1 MRFFIDANLSEQLAR
16 RLREF
21 GEDVV
26 HLKEHF
32 SQDEADE
39 VWLRHIGEEGWFLVT
54 RDDRI
59 RWQPAQKEALRR
71 HMVGAFFLAGKNL
84 TRWQLVVQVIR
95 NWNRIKELAGSKQPP
110 FAYRVPPHG
119 TSIKSLQL

>member
-16 RLREF
+16 GLREF

-32 SQDEADE
+32 SQDAADE

-59 RWQPAQKEALRR
+59 RWKPAQKEALRS
-71 HMVGAFFLAGKNL
+71 HKVGAFFLAGKNL
-84 TRWQLVVQVIR
+84 TRWQLVVQVVR
-95 NWNRIKELAGSKQPP
+95 NWNQMKELAGSKQLP
-110 FAYRVPPHG
+110 FAYRVPPYG
-119 TSIKSLQL
+119 TSVKSLQL

>member
-16 RLREF
+16 GLREF
-21 GEDVV
+21 GENVV

-32 SQDEADE
+32 SQNE
-39 VWLRHIGEEGWFLVT
+39 
-54 RDDRI
+54 
-59 RWQPAQKEALRR
+59 
-71 HMVGAFFLAGKNL
+71 
-84 TRWQLVVQVIR
+84 
-95 NWNRIKELAGSKQPP
+95 QPP